1 MAYRAADIGALAE
14 REFGVRDS
22 LSGMRK
28 LLHGL
33 GLSWLQPR
41 PSHPASDAEAQAEFT
56 KLPRMVAEVAA
67 GHPEATSIELWFQDE
82 MRVGQKGTL
91 IRLWGRRGQRLQ
103 AKRDLG
109 FGYAY
114 LFGAVCPARGSG
126 AGKIE
131 PSSFAKGSDVDDHP
145 FVGVYGE
152 THVIARLESLQQC
165 RGSDHE
171 AHFHHRRHEVLDLLV
186 GKD

>member
-1 MAYRAADIGALAE
+1 MAYRVADIGALAE

-41 PSHPASDAEAQAEFT
+41 PRHPASDAEAQAEF
-56 KLPRMVAEVAA
+56 KKKPPRMVAEVAA
-67 GHPEATSIELWFQDE
+67 AHPEATSIELWFQDE
-82 MRVGQKGTL
+82 TRIGQKGALT
-91 IRLWGRRGQRLQ
+91 RLWGRRGQRLQ

-114 LFGAVCPARGSG
+114 LFGAVCPARGNG
-126 AGKIE
+126 AAIMVTHSHGNRRGQDRALVIRQ
-131 PSSFAKGSDVDDHP
+131 
-145 FVGVYGE
+145 GE
-152 THVIARLESLQQC
+152 RRRRSPVCRRLW
-165 RGSDHE
+165 
-171 AHFHHRRHEVLDLLV
+171 
-186 GKD
+186 